1 MNEAHVH
8 LLINHFPI
16 IVPIIGLLVMIGGFY
31 FRSEIVKRTAYV
43 IFILG
48 AILTIPAFVT
58 GGGAEDVVK
67 QIQGVEKSFIETHE
81 EIADIFAVLS
91 YILGGVSVFGLWASI
106 KQKSFSNT
114 LAVITILFS
123 LIVLFFAAK
132 TGTTGGE
139 IRHTEIRTG
148 NQDILKNNQ

>member
-31 FRSEIVKRTAYV
+31 FRSEIVKRTAYF
-43 IFILG
+43 IFIFG
-48 AILTIPAFVT
+48 SILTIPAFAT

-67 QIQGVEKSFIETHE
+67 QIQGIDKSFIEAHE
-81 EIADIFAVLS
+81 EMADVFAVLS

-123 LIVLFFAAK
+123 LVVLFYAAK

-148 NQDILKNNQ
+148 FKVPKE